1 MMGQAK
7 HGLMESLAWQGWNL
21 LRLRGD
27 WKAMPDSTAFLRIV
41 LSLVVLGGMAEQTVR
56 GHSLLIAIVVTVSWL
71 AILLWSS
78 SKEGRINRRL
88 ASALGLLSIVIQS
101 GLILTIWLPAAE
113 WLVAIWSGI
122 AVVHLLSQ
130 AAQDGAGAWR

>member
-1 MMGQAK
+1 
-7 HGLMESLAWQGWNL
+7 
-21 LRLRGD
+21 
-27 WKAMPDSTAFLRIV
+27 MPDSTAFLRIV

-101 GLILTIWLPAAE
+101 GLILTIWLPATE
-113 WLVAIWSGI
+113 WPVAIWSGI
-122 AVVHLLSQ
+122 AVMHLLSQ
-130 AAQDGAGAWR
+130 ADQDGAGAWR